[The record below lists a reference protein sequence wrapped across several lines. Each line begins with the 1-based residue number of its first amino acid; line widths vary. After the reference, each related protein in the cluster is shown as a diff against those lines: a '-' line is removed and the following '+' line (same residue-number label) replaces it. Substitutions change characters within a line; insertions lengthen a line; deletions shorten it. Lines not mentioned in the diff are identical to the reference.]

1 MKKSFLFIFTVF
13 TFSLGLGQINP
24 IQNLEWAHYYDSSNY
39 RNIFSLSWQEPQTPH
54 NELIGFNIYSDN
66 NLYRFQSVNSFGL
79 SCNPDFGQTADCS
92 FLTTN
97 NGYGFTGYVAAVYAG
112 NIESERIP
120 FTVNG
125 VALSVNDIKS
135 TTLNIFPNPAK
146 DFLNFS
152 QEISNIKITDLFG
165 KVVQQISNSEKSIN
179 VSKLA
184 KGTYIISATTQT
196 GEIIKKKFI
205 KE

>member
-1 MKKSFLFIFTVF
+1 MKKSFLFISTIIMSNLGFGQNNPVQNISWNHWYANMQNY
-13 TFSLGLGQINP
+13 FSLG
-24 IQNLEWAHYYDSSNY
+24 
-39 RNIFSLSWQEPQTPH
+39 WQEPQTPH
-54 NELIGFNIYSDN
+54 NELIGYNIYSDN
-66 NLYRFQSVNSFGL
+66 NLYRFQNVNSFEL

-146 DFLNFS
+146 DILNFS
-152 QEISNIKITDLFG
+152 EEVSNITISDFSSKII
-165 KVVQQISNSEKSIN
+165 KQIPNPEKSIN

-184 KGTYIISATTQT
+184 KGTYIISAITRT
-196 GEIIKKKFI
+196 GEIITKKFI
-205 KE
+205 KD